1 MTTPNIT
8 ADQIVISVQ
17 NVHAANPRF
26 AAVLE
31 KMDDKSGEELCKLLT
46 SVFVN
51 HFGALDRVEYSVGYK
66 HAMFDIAPF
75 DADELAIAI
84 VDDLVANGADVGAA
98 ARIRETCV
106 VL

>member
-1 MTTPNIT
+1 MTAPTIT
-8 ADQIVISVQ
+8 ADQIIVAVN
-17 NVHAANPRF
+17 NVHLTNPRF
-26 AAVLE
+26 TAVLE
-31 KMDDKSGEELCKLLT
+31 KMDDKSGEELCKLLA

-51 HFGALDRVEYSVGYK
+51 HMGALDRVEYSVGYK
-66 HAMFDIAPF
+66 HAMFHIAPF
-75 DADELAIAI
+75 DANELAIAI